1 MADLL
6 ERALD
11 RAQAARVAPGAA
23 LADEAAEIVRA
34 ARAMSERF
42 GRGGRLLAFG
52 SAADAAHV
60 AVEFTHPVIVGKRAL
75 PAFAVDAVLLR
86 TLGRPGDIAVGI
98 GPDPGDGLLAAA
110 RELGMLTVALTAEA
124 PAGSAPDG
132 RAAGAPGG
140 SPPDERA
147 PADPASGGPAPEAP
161 AGARPG
167 ERCPAE
173 HVLVARTADPLVAR
187 EIHVTVYHL
196 LWELVHVFLESS

>member
-23 LADEAAEIVRA
+23 LAAEAAEIVRA

-42 GRGGRLLAFG
+42 GRGGRLLASG

-124 PAGSAPDG
+124 PAG
-132 RAAGAPGG
+132 
-140 SPPDERA
+140 
-147 PADPASGGPAPEAP
+147 
-161 AGARPG
+161 ARPG